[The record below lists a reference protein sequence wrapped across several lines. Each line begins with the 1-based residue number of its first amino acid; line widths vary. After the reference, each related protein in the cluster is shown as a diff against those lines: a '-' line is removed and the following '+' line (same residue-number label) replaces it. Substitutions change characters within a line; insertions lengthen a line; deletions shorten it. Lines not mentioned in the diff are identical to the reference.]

1 MGIYLGSYVEQNIFV
16 PIKQTKNS
24 LTIISIYPELNLGK
38 RGGGVGGKGV
48 VMEGSIGYILYSI
61 QLNVI
66 KYVSNLKQVSEIF
79 SRFLQY

>member
-38 RGGGVGGKGV
+38 RGEGVGGKGV

>member
-38 RGGGVGGKGV
+38 RGGVGGKGV